1 MERKIGIDTNVG
13 VKFCDDSGNIIDEI
27 YKSRLLSDIDSNE
40 ILIDGKCFESLNFKV
55 DSIIYVIFYP
65 ENELYLSK
73 GKIVGFQRIRDKITV
88 KIKIDGLI
96 RIQRRDYSRV
106 KTAVPVI
113 IDSREYTT
121 FDISGGGLGFR
132 LSVSESQ
139 SLNFKVGNIVKGI
152 LKLPTEDVE
161 FSGKILRNFYDKES
175 KQNNVGLQFCDLD
188 DKIREKII
196 KFVFDVER
204 KNKKS

>member
-1 MERKIGIDTNVG
+1 ME
-13 VKFCDDSGNIIDEI
+13 
-27 YKSRLLSDIDSNE
+27 
-40 ILIDGKCFESLNFKV
+40 
-55 DSIIYVIFYP
+55 
-65 ENELYLSK
+65 
-73 GKIVGFQRIRDKITV
+73 FQRIRDKITV

-96 RIQRRDYSRV
+96 RIQRRDYCRV

-132 LSVSESQ
+132 LSVPE

-161 FSGKILRNFYDKES
+161 LSGKILRNFYDKES

-188 DKIREKII
+188 DKIRGKII